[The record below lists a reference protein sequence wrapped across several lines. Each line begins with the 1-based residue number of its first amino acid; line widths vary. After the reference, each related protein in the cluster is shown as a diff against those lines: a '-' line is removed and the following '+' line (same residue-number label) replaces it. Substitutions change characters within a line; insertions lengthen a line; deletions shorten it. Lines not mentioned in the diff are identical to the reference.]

1 MIGDSDMASTSNDLS
16 LTSVAASGRYHQGLT
31 TYLNEAVAL
40 YPPLR
45 VEGQPPLLRIYLP
58 TEHLYKIAGI
68 LRQIEAAL
76 TALRGPKYWEVFV
89 YSDSSPVRNDG
100 VLPHRLIY
108 HTLLELTQA
117 PSALSSQA
125 VHLPN
130 FKAATSTVTPTVIE
144 PMRPAM
150 RRKIAAR
157 RKATFRKRRIAGAI
171 TVGFVSFGIGSFTAL
186 VANLGQRWQ
195 SPVRSDQSIPAV
207 VSTVPPEQLEGSP
220 ESLSTDSSRSRS
232 QSSPEQLPET
242 PPLTENPP
250 EEVRLQPITA
260 ANGLSAAANV
270 LTVPPA
276 IQPAVKL
283 KAVGDIIPG
292 TNFPDYRIPDPNYLF
307 NSVQMFMGEVDILF
321 GNFESTL
328 TTYPYSAKDI
338 SQGMTFAF
346 RTPPEFAA
354 VLREAGFDVL
364 SVANNHS
371 FDFGMPGFDD
381 TIAHIEQAG
390 IQAVGRKN
398 QIVTV
403 EANGYVVAFIGF
415 SYWDDHNNMNDLTA
429 SAELVRAAQ
438 AQADMVVI
446 SVHAGAEGTD
456 ALRVRNQTEYF
467 FSENRGNMVQFS
479 RTMIDAGADLILGHG
494 PHVPRAIELYQNKLI
509 AYSLGNFLGYR
520 TLSTVGPLGQSLIL
534 QVELNPEGDFLR
546 GRVIP
551 VALDPNGVP
560 YIDNFFESVTLVRQ
574 LTVQDFPNTPLQIDQ
589 MGYILRTD

>member
-1 MIGDSDMASTSNDLS
+1 MIGDSDMASTSNDLFQ
-16 LTSVAASGRYHQGLT
+16 TSVAPSGTYHQGLT
-31 TYLNEAVAL
+31 TYLNEAIAL

-58 TEHLYKIAGI
+58 TEHLYKIAEI

-76 TALRGPKYWEVFV
+76 IALRGPKYWEVFV
-89 YSDSSPVRNDG
+89 YLDSSPIRNDG
-100 VLPHRLIY
+100 ELPHRLIY
-108 HTLLELTQA
+108 HNLLELTQD
-117 PSALSSQA
+117 PSASSSRA

-130 FKAATSTVTPTVIE
+130 FKAATSTVTPPVPK

-150 RRKIAAR
+150 RRQIAAR
-157 RKATFRKRRIAGAI
+157 RKATFRKRRVTGAI
-171 TVGFVSFGIGSFTAL
+171 AVGLVSFGIGSFTAL

-207 VSTVPPEQLEGSP
+207 VSTVPSEQLEGSP
-220 ESLSTDSSRSRS
+220 ESLSTDASRSQS

-242 PPLTENPP
+242 PPSTENLP
-250 EEVRLQPITA
+250 EGDLLQPITV

-371 FDFGMPGFDD
+371 FDFGIAGFDD

-390 IQAVGRKN
+390 MQAVGRKN

-456 ALRVRNQTEYF
+456 ALRVQNQTEYF

-574 LTVQDFPNTPLQIDQ
+574 LTAQDFPNTPLQIDQ